1 MIFKIICFFGV
12 FLLINHNVHGI
23 LCWSAEA
30 WGPGQRH
37 WGDQAFQ
44 GFKGS
49 KAPRCAQRCP
59 SSDPQKAIYIKGNE
73 RLLCLFVFSICFYLL
88 SSFMFFFLLDCNWIW
103 STDGFWCILFY
114 CDYFFHFTIV
124 FMTCLDYIKNGY
136 LLRNIFE
143 NVPKSLH

>member
-1 MIFKIICFFGV
+1 MVIFKIICFFGV

-30 WGPGQRH
+30 RGPGQRH

-88 SSFMFFFLLDCNWIW
+88 SSFMFCFYWIVIGFDQRTGFDVSCFIVIIFFILL
-103 STDGFWCILFY
+103 L
-114 CDYFFHFTIV
+114 
-124 FMTCLDYIKNGY
+124 Y
-136 LLRNIFE
+136 LWL
-143 NVPKSLH
+143 V